1 MRNFTRH
8 ISSVVF
14 VLLTISSSAQGD
26 SLFHLRLEEFI
37 QKVKLHHP
45 IAKQAELTQQSG
57 ESTELKAK
65 GGFDPKLEAG
75 TNQKFYRETNYYSY
89 NNASVKI
96 PTRSPITIKGGYE
109 LNDGKYLSASSTVPD
124 EGLYNAGLSVSLLQG
139 LLTDERRTALAQAR
153 AFRDYTEAERKR
165 MINELMYEAFG
176 AYWNWWNAYEK
187 TRIAQDMTNLA
198 IDRFEAIKERAVAG
212 DRPYIDTVDA
222 FMQVQFRQQQFID
235 NAIAEIKSRFYLSSF
250 LWAED
255 ENGGLEGLIIND
267 NTEPTQPSGD
277 WSSLWPAEM
286 KESMVD
292 YIQREHPEI
301 TAYDAKLD
309 QLDAD
314 LRWKK
319 EKLKPKLDVEYNF
332 INQTTSTTDPYWST
346 RNYKW
351 GLTFSFPI
359 FIREARGDLQLGKI
373 KIDETEYSRELKS
386 VELANKAST
395 SFASYQNLQL
405 QLTIAEQNVSNYITL
420 LNAER
425 TRFFNGESSVF
436 IVNQREM
443 ALADARMKVIDIK
456 AKLEMSVVEAEYHIG
471 QLYRR

>member
-1 MRNFTRH
+1 MSRNILH
-8 ISSVVF
+8 IFSIVF
-14 VLLTISSSAQGD
+14 VLSTISATAQSD
-26 SLFHLRLEEFI
+26 TLFYLRLEEFM
-37 QKVKLHHP
+37 QKVKMHHP
-45 IAKQAELTQQSG
+45 IAKQAELTLQSG
-57 ESTELKAK
+57 ESTELRAK

-75 TNQKFYRETNYYSY
+75 TNQKFYKETNYYSY
-89 NNASVKI
+89 TGGSVKI
-96 PTRSPITIKGGYE
+96 PTRSPVTIKGGYE
-109 LNDGKYLSASSTVPD
+109 LNDGKYLNPSSTVPQD
-124 EGLYNAGLSVSLLQG
+124 GLYNAGISVSLLQG

-153 AFRDYTEAERKR
+153 AFRDYTEAERKS
-165 MINELMYEAFG
+165 MLNNLMYEAFG

-187 TRIAQDMTNLA
+187 TEIANDMTLLA
-198 IDRFEAIKERAVAG
+198 IDRFEAIKERAQAG
-212 DRPYIDTVDA
+212 DRPFIDTVEA
-222 FMQVQFRQQQFID
+222 FMQVQFRQQQYID
-235 NAIAEIKSRFYLSSF
+235 NAINEIKSRFYLSSF
-250 LWAED
+250 LWTED
-255 ENGGLEGLIIND
+255 QSGGLEGVIIND
-267 NTEPTQPSGD
+267 NIKPSQPSGD
-277 WSSLWPAEM
+277 WSTLWPAEM

-292 YIQREHPEI
+292 FIQREHPEI
-301 TAYDAKLD
+301 LAYDAKLD

-319 EKLKPKLDVEYNF
+319 EKLKPKLDLDYNF
-332 INQTTSTTDPYWST
+332 INQTTSTSDPYWST

-351 GLTFSFPI
+351 GMTFSFPI

-373 KIDETEYSRELKS
+373 KINETEYSRELKS

-405 QLTIAEQNVSNYITL
+405 QLVIAQQNVINYETL

-443 ALADARMKVIDIK
+443 ALADARMKVIDIQ
-456 AKLEMSVVEAEYHIG
+456 AKLEMSVIEAEYHIG